1 VTHAERL
8 AAFVV
13 GASFDNLSESARLQ
27 LKIRILDS
35 LGCAIGALQAEP
47 VRLIREQMDDF
58 GGTRHCTLIG
68 GGRTAPDRAPR
79 NGSRYRYS

>member
-1 VTHAERL
+1 MTHAEQL